1 MIKIKSLIPA
11 SFNWSMMMLKMV
23 LPASGIN
30 ALGCVYVW
38 GRSLVPAP
46 ATGIIAF
53 MYAHTRTRVFDGQ
66 CIFSSYGR

>member
-1 MIKIKSLIPA
+1 
-11 SFNWSMMMLKMV
+11 MV

-66 CIFSSYGR
+66 YIFVMEGESTDFVNQTHSGNC